1 MPSLRAWRMPGLA
14 GLLLLA
20 LALLFWKLRILDTG
34 VNLELTLENVDL
46 YNSHYPMTWFGFRA
60 LREGRLPLWN
70 PWQFVG
76 EPFLAA
82 YYGGLFYPLNA
93 IYLVTS
99 VPLGMELSGVLHMGL
114 AAGGM
119 AALARRLRID
129 WPGALV
135 AAFTF
140 AWSGWF
146 VFSTNQPRILAAI
159 AWLPWTLWLLDRVL
173 AGERRAGLVF
183 TLGVAAQLL
192 IGDAEHVLHG
202 LLAGALLVVLRVC
215 ELAARGAWRDALAR
229 SARCVGGVAVA
240 VGLTAFQ
247 LLPTLELV
255 QRSARSAGGL
265 DVLHAVGSG
274 AYTSALFLSQA
285 AETTGWVTVGALPLI
300 AALLALGR
308 GRGALPWLLG
318 AAMALIGTQLV
329 LGGALFR
336 LYHELPLAQLFRR
349 PYKFLD
355 VYACGQALLAG
366 LAVARLGD
374 EADATRRE
382 LWSDARW
389 LGALVLAALA
399 LYFLHDA
406 GRSSPWLAA
415 LLLALALYGASAGR
429 TLRRAAVALV
439 VGVQLA
445 SLFFGSANT
454 YVRPVQRQEVLAARR
469 EIFSAP
475 RARGDQSRV
484 YVSPHLWATPGLSL
498 KQGML
503 NEVGVSNDYEPL
515 ALARYAEFFG
525 AVSPWRSPD
534 GLFSGRYRLVDDIK
548 WCLLDLT
555 GTRYYVVRRTEEAA
569 SRMSAHPPGPDGEGF
584 RLIAGGEVQVYER
597 EAALPRAWWV
607 PRARDVR
614 DGAEALAALCAPG
627 FDPRGEVVLER
638 AGGGVAGAAIEAAP
652 GDGAEPQ
659 RARVAIDAYAPEQVD
674 ITVDAPRPGWLVL
687 SDLHYPGWRATVN
700 GNEAPIERANHLFR
714 GVRVGAGHS
723 ALRFE
728 FRPASLRNGALVS
741 GATALSLAAGLGLW
755 AWRGRRAA
763 GAV

>member
-1 MPSLRAWRMPGLA
+1 MPSLRAWRVPGLA
-14 GLLLLA
+14 GLVLLL
-20 LALLFWKLRILDTG
+20 LTLLFWKLRILDTG

-46 YNSHYPMTWFGFRA
+46 FESHYPMTWFGWNA
-60 LREGRLPLWN
+60 LRQGRLPLWN

-99 VPLGMELSGVLHMGL
+99 VPLGMELSGVLHMAL

-135 AAFTF
+135 AAVSF

-146 VFSTNQPRILAAI
+146 VFSTTQPRILAAI
-159 AWLPWTLWLLDRVL
+159 AWLPWTLWLVDRVF
-173 AGERRAGLVF
+173 AGERRAALGL

-202 LLAGALLVVLRVC
+202 MLAGALLAVLRVG

-229 SARCVGGVAVA
+229 AALCAGAVA
-240 VGLTAFQ
+240 AAALLAAFQ

-255 QRSARSAGGL
+255 QQSARSAGGF
-265 DVLHAVGSG
+265 DVAHAIGS
-274 AYTSALFLSQA
+274 AFYTSALFLRQA
-285 AETTGWVTVGALPLI
+285 AEASGWVTVGVLPI
-300 AALLALGR
+300 VAAWLALGR

-318 AAMALIGTQLV
+318 AATALIGAQLV

-336 LYHELPLAQLFRR
+336 IYHELPFAQLFRR

-355 VYACGQALLAG
+355 VYAFGQALLAG

-374 EADATRRE
+374 SAGATRRA
-382 LWSDARW
+382 LWTDARW
-389 LGALVLAALA
+389 LGALAFGALI

-406 GRSSPWLAA
+406 GRASPGLAA
-415 LLLALALYGASAGR
+415 LLLALGVYGAVSGKA
-429 TLRRAAVALV
+429 LRRAAIGGV

-454 YVRPVQRQEVLAARR
+454 FVRPVQRPELLTARR
-469 EIFSAP
+469 ELFAAA
-475 RARGDQSRV
+475 RVRGDRSRV
-484 YVSPHLWATPGLSL
+484 YLSPHLWATPGLSL

-515 ALARYAEFFG
+515 ALARYKEFFG

-534 GLFSGRYRLVDDIK
+534 GLFNGRYRLVGDIK

-555 GTRYYVVRRTEEAA
+555 GTRYYVVRRSEEAA
-569 SRMSAHPPGPDGEGF
+569 ARMSAHPPTPDGQGF
-584 RLIAGGEVQVYER
+584 RLIGGGEVQIFER
-597 EAALPRAWWV
+597 NAALPRAWWV

-627 FDPRGEVVLER
+627 FDPRAEVILER
-638 AGGGVAGAAIEAAP
+638 AVPGDAGSADVPAPDAGSAAP
-652 GDGAEPQ
+652 
-659 RARVAIDAYAPEQVD
+659 RVAIDAYAPERVD
-674 ITVDAPRPGWLVL
+674 LSVDAPRPGWLVL
-687 SDLHYPGWRATVN
+687 SDLHYPGWSASVN
-700 GNEAPIERANHLFR
+700 GAEAPIERADHLFR
-714 GVRVGAGHS
+714 AVRVGAGHS

-728 FRPASLRNGALVS
+728 YRPASLRVGALVS
-741 GATALSLAAGLGLW
+741 GATALALAAGC
-755 AWRGRRAA
+755 ATAARRRAA
-763 GAV
+763 RGV

>member
-1 MPSLRAWRMPGLA
+1 MPSLRAWRVPGLA

-20 LALLFWKLRILDTG
+20 LSLLFWKLRILDTG
-34 VNLELTLENVDL
+34 VNLDLTLENIDL
-46 YNSHYPMTWFGFRA
+46 YDSHYPMTWFGFRA

-76 EPFLAA
+76 EPFFAA
-82 YYGGLFYPLNA
+82 YYAGLFYPLNA
-93 IYLVTS
+93 IYLLTS
-99 VPLGMELSGVLHMGL
+99 VPLGMELSGVLHMAL
-114 AAGGM
+114 AAGGL

-183 TLGVAAQLL
+183 TLGIAAQLL

-202 LLAGALLVVLRVC
+202 MLAGALLVVLRLC
-215 ELAARGAWRDALAR
+215 GLAARGAWRDALAR
-229 SARCVGGVAVA
+229 GALCVTGVAA
-240 VGLTAFQ
+240 GIGLTAFQ

-255 QRSARSAGGL
+255 QRSARSANAF
-265 DVLHAVGSG
+265 DIAHAIG
-274 AYTSALFLSQA
+274 TSVYSPALFLSQA
-285 AETTGWVTVGALPLI
+285 AEATGWVTVGVLPLV
-300 AALLALGR
+300 ALLLALGR

-318 AAMALIGTQLV
+318 AGTALIGEQLV
-329 LGGALFR
+329 LGGPLFR
-336 LYHELPLAQLFRR
+336 LYHELPFAQLFRR

-355 VYACGQALLAG
+355 VYAFGQALLAG

-374 EADATRRE
+374 WADATRRE

-389 LGALVLAALA
+389 LGALALAALA

-415 LLLALALYGASAGR
+415 LLLAFAVYGASTGR

-439 VGVQLA
+439 AAVQLA

-454 YVRPVQRQEVLAARR
+454 YVRPVQRPEVLAARR
-469 EIFSAP
+469 EIFAAA

-484 YVSPHLWATPGLSL
+484 YVSPYLWAIPGLSL

-515 ALARYAEFFG
+515 ALARYKEFFG

-534 GLFSGRYRLVDDIK
+534 GLFNGRYRLLGNPK

-555 GTRYYVVRRTEEAA
+555 GTRYYVVRRTEAVA
-569 SRMSAHPPGPDGEGF
+569 SRMSAHPPGQGGEGF

-627 FDPRGEVVLER
+627 FDARREVILER
-638 AGGGVAGAAIEAAP
+638 PGGGEADATAGASP
-652 GDGAEPQ
+652 GNGATQNP
-659 RARVAIDAYAPEQVD
+659 ARVAIDAYAPEQID
-674 ITVDAPRPGWLVL
+674 ITVDAPGPGWLVL
-687 SDLHYPGWRATVN
+687 SDLHYPGWRASVN
-700 GNEAPIERANHLFR
+700 GSEAPIERADHLFR
-714 GVRVGAGHS
+714 AVRVGAGHS

-728 FRPASLRNGALVS
+728 FRPASLRIGALVS
-741 GATALSLAAGLGLW
+741 GATALALAAGLALA
-755 AWRGRRAA
+755 AWRRRRGA
-763 GAV
+763 GTV